1 MPEISDYPHS
11 PLPQNSS
18 SLLRLLR
25 EGQMTEVHGLLP
37 WSSNYTFLVSIH
49 SDAASILAIYKPK
62 RGEQPLWDFPDG
74 TLYHRETAAYL
85 VSDALT
91 WNLVPPTIVRD
102 GIHGIGS
109 VQLHIQHDASQNYFT
124 FGADLVPQLKK
135 LALFDVLINNADRK
149 GGHCLLD
156 ANGKIW
162 GIDHGICFHRQPKL
176 RTVIW
181 DFSGDTIPD
190 EWIGDI
196 FRFRNLLNEA
206 KFAAPIREFLSA
218 SEVDAL
224 KRRASDLI
232 ECREFPPA
240 GSGRNYPW
248 PPV

>member
-1 MPEISDYPHS
+1 MPEISHYPPS
-11 PLPQNSS
+11 PVPRNNN
-18 SLLRLLR
+18 SLLHLLR
-25 EGQMTEVHGLLP
+25 EGHMAEVHGLLP
-37 WSSNYTFLVSIH
+37 WSSNYTFLVSINGETE
-49 SDAASILAIYKPK
+49 SVLAIYKPK
-62 RGEQPLWDFPDG
+62 RGEQPLWDFPEG
-74 TLYHRETAAYL
+74 TLYQREAAAYL
-85 VSDALT
+85 VSDALE

-109 VQLHIQHDASQNYFT
+109 VQLHIQHDTSQNYFT

-190 EWIGDI
+190 EWIDDI
-196 FRFRNLLNEA
+196 FRFRNLLNQAE
-206 KFAAPIREFLSA
+206 FADPIREFLSA

-224 KRRASDLI
+224 KRRASELI
-232 ECREFPPA
+232 ECREFPLA